1 MHSGIDIFVVI
12 SGSFSIIA
20 TVPLVYLAISS
31 VRDARELKRVQLE
44 VAGLMEEVH
53 EIQREIHHDQRS
65 TKTEILQTKENVE
78 RVVRATE
85 RRRLPR
91 VRLEFSRTTD

>member
-1 MHSGIDIFVVI
+1 LPFQTGAAAGMKQL
-12 SGSFSIIA
+12 
-20 TVPLVYLAISS
+20 P

-44 VAGLMEEVH
+44 VAGLVEEVH
-53 EIQREIHHDQRS
+53 EIQREIHQDQR
-65 TKTEILQTKENVE
+65 TAKTELLETKENVE

-91 VRLEFSRTTD
+91 VRVEFNRTGAER